1 MAFPETEHRGSSD
14 GDEAE
19 GAKLKDVEMTE
30 QGVYDMDPLKME
42 GDGETKGEEKMGNP
56 LLGNGHSE
64 AATMLLEEKIDDSA
78 GLRSGD
84 RITVIGTSRDD
95 LNGQSGTV
103 KDYDA
108 AQERFNVTLDNGK
121 VFALRSRNLQKLKGD
136 GEAKGETK
144 GGRGEKEGASPS
156 KGLQALRDAEID
168 RLDRNLYGAKKGSP
182 EKSKKGSPGR

>member
-1 MAFPETEHRGSSD
+1 MKAKEVTATKAAAAKA
-14 GDEAE
+14 EAVAA
-19 GAKLKDVEMTE
+19 AKATPSPPLSLK
-30 QGVYDMDPLKME
+30 
-42 GDGETKGEEKMGNP
+42 
-56 LLGNGHSE
+56 
-64 AATMLLEEKIDDSA
+64 
-78 GLRSGD
+78 RGD
-84 RITVIGTSRDD
+84 RVTVKGTSRDD

-182 EKSKKGSPGR
+182 EKPKKGSPGR